1 MTCESAPGMRRDN
14 AARSQQ
20 TPRKLKDR
28 FDNGIDLVFR
38 LGSKAGA
45 ARLVIVDHV
54 IDLDDRE
61 PMDSKLQPLAR
72 AALRLRMWARYSS
85 RVIVSAASRS
95 TSAPRRWIS
104 ASHAGA
110 APASGSPSR
119 LRISSSARRARSS
132 AGALG
137 DGDYFVQ
144 HPRLAAKPAYADSR

>member
-14 AARSQQ
+14 AAPSQQ

-28 FDNGIDLVFR
+28 FDNGIDLVFQ
-38 LGSKAGA
+38 LDSKAGA

-95 TSAPRRWIS
+95 TSAPRRWILELIKP
-104 ASHAGA
+104 ATRRQPPDDDALGSHA
-110 APASGSPSR
+110 PLHSEQR
-119 LRISSSARRARSS
+119 
-132 AGALG
+132 
-137 DGDYFVQ
+137 
-144 HPRLAAKPAYADSR
+144 KPM